1 MTMHEA
7 FGSLDLKGPLCAC
20 QLRGRAA
27 FKLTQP
33 TNSQRN
39 RLKTPRIRA
48 AGDNGEQ
55 DSAADKDNHKSKKKK
70 TAVLDDFNPVKLGRR
85 SRAALNQLLAVAEKA
100 DKSKRT
106 GSDAIGTKE
115 DPGIGAVN
123 PIKLGRKSRAVLD
136 NLWEQFASITSP
148 TRSVPVTPQFS
159 SAGEGLT
166 EFETPQ
172 AAFTT
177 VLVVGASGRIGR
189 VLVRKLLLRGYK
201 VKAMLR
207 PRLNEDGEIDLERP
221 LGIPQSV
228 EIVYGDV
235 SEYASCRAAA
245 EGVDK
250 IVYAAKSKSTY
261 NIELNKVEVDGP
273 FLLAKAMMDVQNRQA
288 QIQDLLPAGAKRSIA
303 DFDNGYDHTT
313 WKVTHLGGDDTAT
326 EKAFDRG
333 QNMAST
339 NLNKHGNLR
348 FKGAVYTRYGKA
360 EAGSPLM
367 EHTQEELADCEGLVV
382 RVRGDGQVYSIVL
395 TTGTGATYVFRF
407 PTKRGYSN
415 IRMPF
420 NAFRPTLAGEPPLES
435 NHINLAQIALRFEP
449 DGRNLS
455 FNTPKG
461 SRQAATKQLL
471 AADDDPNKS
480 FDVEVDWIRALPGG
494 DESDFIMVG
503 CAGIPQA
510 GADIPQHEKLMAAKR
525 RGENLLKNTGLGYT
539 VIRAGPLLEEP
550 GGYRALIF
558 DQGNRI
564 TQGISCADVA
574 DVCVKSLHDTAARN
588 KTFEVC
594 YEYTPEKGLEMY
606 ELVAHLPDKSNNYL
620 GPALAGLRKNT

>member
-1 MTMHEA
+1 MHEA

-250 IVYAAKSKSTY
+250 VQWLSAMIVY
-261 NIELNKVEVDGP
+261 
-273 FLLAKAMMDVQNRQA
+273 
-288 QIQDLLPAGAKRSIA
+288 
-303 DFDNGYDHTT
+303 
-313 WKVTHLGGDDTAT
+313 
-326 EKAFDRG
+326 
-333 QNMAST
+333 MA
-339 NLNKHGNLR
+339 
-348 FKGAVYTRYGKA
+348 V
-360 EAGSPLM
+360 
-367 EHTQEELADCEGLVV
+367 
-382 RVRGDGQVYSIVL
+382 
-395 TTGTGATYVFRF
+395 
-407 PTKRGYSN
+407 
-415 IRMPF
+415 
-420 NAFRPTLAGEPPLES
+420 
-435 NHINLAQIALRFEP
+435 
-449 DGRNLS
+449 
-455 FNTPKG
+455 
-461 SRQAATKQLL
+461 
-471 AADDDPNKS
+471 
-480 FDVEVDWIRALPGG
+480 
-494 DESDFIMVG
+494 
-503 CAGIPQA
+503 
-510 GADIPQHEKLMAAKR
+510 
-525 RGENLLKNTGLGYT
+525 
-539 VIRAGPLLEEP
+539 
-550 GGYRALIF
+550 
-558 DQGNRI
+558 
-564 TQGISCADVA
+564 
-574 DVCVKSLHDTAARN
+574 
-588 KTFEVC
+588 
-594 YEYTPEKGLEMY
+594 
-606 ELVAHLPDKSNNYL
+606 
-620 GPALAGLRKNT
+620 